1 MNEII
6 EKMSEL
12 KKEYDGI
19 IANMESLNKTWN
31 NLNNRKIEIEGAYK
45 TLHELKT
52 SMESSGFTPKL
63 EVITN
68 DTSSESE

>member
-6 EKMSEL
+6 NKMAEL
-12 KKEYDGI
+12 KKEYDTI
-19 IANMESLNKTWN
+19 LANMESLNKTWN

-45 TLHELKT
+45 VLSDLRK
-52 SMESSGFTPKL
+52 SMESSGFTPQL

-68 DTSSESE
+68 DTPSAWQ